1 MTRRWYRERELAGFW
16 NGVTSDGTAY
26 VTTSY
31 TENGR
36 AITSPPRSSTRRTST
51 TSPARSRAARRAYP
65 QGEFVY
71 VDLYAAATAG
81 EELANALKAALER
94 ADVPPLVQRVVLDV
108 PAPRRG
114 VSAADAITLR
124 RSLDGG
130 WELDR
135 DLQFVH
141 PEMAERLNLWRM
153 SEFALERI
161 AVARGRLPVPRRRPL
176 EPQGRAAVRARRGAR
191 AERRARRAAA
201 ASSRCPS
208 SSTCWPRRSSRCAA
222 SRPAA
227 RRASAC
233 CGTAC
238 G

>member
-1 MTRRWYRERELAGFW
+1 M
-16 NGVTSDGTAY
+16 
-26 VTTSY
+26 
-31 TENGR
+31 
-36 AITSPPRSSTRRTST
+36 
-51 TSPARSRAARRAYP
+51 
-65 QGEFVY
+65 
-71 VDLYAAATAG
+71 
-81 EELANALKAALER
+81 KKALED
-94 ADVPPLVQRVVLDV
+94 ADIPPIVERIVLDV

-124 RSLDGG
+124 RGVDGVS

-161 AVARGRLPVPRRRPL
+161 PSPADVYLFRGVGRSNPKDERLFALAEVRELSVVRD
-176 EPQGRAAVRARRGAR
+176 EQG
-191 AERRARRAAA
+191 A

-208 SSTCWPRRSSRCAA
+208 SSTRWPRRSSRCAA

-227 RRASAC
+227 RRASGC
-233 CGTAC
+233 CGIAC